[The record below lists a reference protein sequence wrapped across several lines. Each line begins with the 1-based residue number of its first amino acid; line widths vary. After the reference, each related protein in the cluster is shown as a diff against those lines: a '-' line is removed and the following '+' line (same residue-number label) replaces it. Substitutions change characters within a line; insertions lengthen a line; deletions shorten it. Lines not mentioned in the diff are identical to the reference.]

1 MKRLLFTLAF
11 TLVFAIFADDP
22 QSLPKAFFRYAGRDF
37 SLQEAQLIA
46 PGKTDPQSLRAAL
59 ESNLPAVAAM
69 VLCSR
74 SGIELSQEH
83 TRLTLLDS
91 LQMMSDARQRE
102 FEAMLANNSLTI
114 DSWLDQESMKF
125 ELQLNDALR
134 RWFKKVNIDRRI
146 GEQAVRDHYYRN
158 LHIFRRTR
166 LDEDK
171 VLVFDAGNKDACNK
185 ALAALLQ
192 GSPVKFVKE
201 KYAQKILS
209 GEWIDDL
216 QNCYPRRSSVGNG
229 FFTVQG
235 AQHLYLVKS
244 DALQEFYIKLDD
256 KLFRAI
262 SNTLYDALAKA
273 YLAELLKKNF
283 SGCKLEF
290 Y

>member
-11 TLVFAIFADDP
+11 VVMFAVWANNSNALPDP
-22 QSLPKAFFRYAGRDF
+22 FCKYAGRDF
-37 SLQEAQLIA
+37 SLKEAQLIA
-46 PGKTDPQSLRAAL
+46 PGKTDPQSLRAVL

-69 VLCSR
+69 VLCSQ
-74 SGIELSQEH
+74 SGVELSQEH
-83 TRLTLLDS
+83 TRLTLQES
-91 LQMMSDARQRE
+91 LLMMSDSKQRE

-114 DSWLDQESMKF
+114 DSWLNQESMKF

-134 RWFKKVNIDRRI
+134 RWFKKVHIDRRI

-166 LDEDK
+166 LNEDK

-201 KYAQKILS
+201 KYAQKIPS
-209 GEWIDDL
+209 GQWIDDL
-216 QNCYPRRSSVGNG
+216 QNCYPRRSSVGND

-235 AQHLYLVKS
+235 AQHLYLIKS

-273 YLAELLKKNF
+273 CLAELLKNNF
-283 SGCKLEF
+283 ADCKLEF